1 MTNRTGPCFL
11 AAKDPALGGL
21 HGFGVCGFVLNL
33 GQVFYGADWRPTPPG
48 AGVHRKKLVAERLGT
63 KGEMLI
69 NTKRPLFLFR
79 LNQARRVM
87 SNFAL
92 PRSKRLVLILCL
104 IGVCLVA
111 QGHDVITTKLTWN
124 REISRIVYTRCAGCH
139 RQSGSAFSLMSY
151 QEARPWAKAIEE
163 EVLER
168 RMPPWG
174 AVKGFGDFR
183 NDQALTQE
191 QLELVANW
199 VEGGAPEG
207 DPKDVPPEP
216 RFPTDRPI
224 AHRAGGILISGAF
237 TLHRPFRLD
246 GFWPKTV
253 PDTASLQITAE
264 LPDGG
269 VKPLLWLYNYK
280 SQYDHP
286 FLLRT
291 PLDLPPGTVIRGVTP
306 GSSLVLLPTTPAR
319 APVHQSVRYS
329 GPPSA
334 GTAPKS
340 DTSAHVERSY

>member
-1 MTNRTGPCFL
+1 VT
-11 AAKDPALGGL
+11 KALDGL
-21 HGFGVCGFVLNL
+21 KGFGVCVFVFSASIWASISMALTRDRRRL
-33 GQVFYGADWRPTPPG
+33 EPAHHG
-48 AGVHRKKLVAERLGT
+48 KKPVAERSLREERNAHQR
-63 KGEMLI
+63 K
-69 NTKRPLFLFR
+69 
-79 LNQARRVM
+79 ACVM
-87 SNFAL
+87 SDFAL
-92 PRSKRLVLILCL
+92 PRSMRLVLILCL

-111 QGHDVITTKLTWN
+111 QGHDFITTKLTWN

-139 RQSGSAFSLMSY
+139 RQNGSAFPLMSY

-191 QLELVANW
+191 QLELIANW

-207 DPKDVPPEP
+207 DPKDLPPEP

-224 AHRAGGILISGAF
+224 AHRAGEIVISGAF
-237 TLHRPFRLD
+237 ILHRPFRLD

-253 PDTASLQITAE
+253 PDTVSLQITAE

-269 VKPLLWLYNYK
+269 VKPLLWLYDYK
-280 SQYDHP
+280 IQYGHP

-306 GSSLVLLPTTPAR
+306 GSSLVLLPAIPAR

-329 GPPSA
+329 GHPSA

-340 DTSAHVERSY
+340 DMSAHAERSY